1 MDLLSHGVKRHT
13 CMRIYH
19 IIYIQI
25 LIEMLSY
32 KIDLVQTFQHYP
44 SQDYMCA
51 TVPGPQSKPKKSY
64 LRTETKIKLNPDTVC
79 C

>member
-13 CMRIYH
+13 SMRIYH
-19 IIYIQI
+19 IVYIQI

-32 KIDLVQTFQHYP
+32 KIDLVQTFQHYA

-51 TVPGPQSKPKKSY
+51 SSLDPDQTVS
-64 LRTETKIKLNPDTVC
+64 
-79 C
+79 